1 MNTVKKSLVVAGMT
15 LLAAPQLH
23 AFLSGAGTT
32 DGLVLAYAV
41 LLPFIFMLAAIAGI
55 IAVAFGDLLSRV
67 PVVVSFGWRPRKAH
81 FSGGDQ
87 KKKRS

>member
-1 MNTVKKSLVVAGMT
+1 MNMFNKSLVVAGMT

-23 AFLSGAGTT
+23 ALLSGAETT
-32 DGLVLAYAV
+32 DGMVLAYAV

-55 IAVAFGDLLSRV
+55 IVVSFGDLLSRF
-67 PVVVSFGWRPRKAH
+67 PFVVSFGWRPRKAH
-81 FSGGDQ
+81 FTGGDQ